1 MRTLIYILAGCL
13 IVAGAYGDI
22 LVTRSTI
29 HTGQVIKVTN
39 EGVAIKVGES
49 EFTVPRQDVLSADIA
64 KPDAFEKSL
73 TAWRTG
79 KNQDALTG
87 FKTIVDRYAG
97 LPLPWAEESLV
108 RLGDVQIAVKDY
120 GGAKKT
126 FDNFDILYPKS
137 AFAPAVDAKCA
148 RILFAQGQ
156 TDKALSAIQAVI
168 DPLLKRDYLSDE
180 QEAAVAECLVVQ
192 GDCLVA
198 AGRHDDAL
206 DSYLKV
212 VTLFDADEDQVAIAK
227 HKAGKLF
234 EQRGNWRR
242 AKQNYEEL
250 VKDNQN
256 ATITADA
263 KKLLMDLTKAH
274 PDDGK

>member
-73 TAWRTG
+73 TAWRVG

-97 LPLPWAEESLV
+97 LPLPWVEESLV
-108 RLGDVQIAVKDY
+108 RLGDVQIAMKDY
-120 GGAKKT
+120 VGAKKT
-126 FDNFDILYPKS
+126 FDNFDILYPQS
-137 AFAPAVDAKCA
+137 ALAPAVDAKCA

-156 TDKALSAIQAVI
+156 ADKALPAIQAVL
-168 DPLLKRDYLSDE
+168 DPLLKRDYLTDD
-180 QEAAVAECLVVQ
+180 QESAVAECLVVQ
-192 GDCLVA
+192 GDYFVA

-212 VTLFDADEDQVAIAK
+212 VTLFDADEDQTATAK
-227 HKAGKLF
+227 YKAAKLF
-234 EQRGNWRR
+234 EQRGNWQR
-242 AKQNYEEL
+242 AKQNYDEL

-256 ATITADA
+256 ATIAADA
-263 KKLLMDLTKAH
+263 KKRLADLTKAH
-274 PDDGK
+274 HE